1 MLESYDP
8 KEFSKLLSVN
18 MIRQGL
24 PKFFKLHYE
33 AIGEDRDK
41 LLKAGQDIVEQ
52 YATLAQ
58 IKKSLLAG
66 HKVEIRR

>member
-1 MLESYDP
+1 
-8 KEFSKLLSVN
+8 

-52 YATLAQ
+52 FSTLAQ

>member
-1 MLESYDP
+1 
-8 KEFSKLLSVN
+8 
-18 MIRQGL
+18 
-24 PKFFKLHYE
+24 LHYE

-41 LLKAGQDIVEQ
+41 LVKGGLEIVEQ